1 LSHSTG
7 FMELENRSDI
17 IARLQS
23 DILRLQHFCSTQ
35 SPALD
40 VDLGPMKECFPNGS
54 FPVGAIHE
62 FLSGRIEDT
71 SATTGFLA
79 GLLATL
85 MGVQGTVLWISAAR
99 TLFPPA
105 LKAFD
110 IVPERFL
117 FLDLKNQKEVL
128 WAMDEALKCSALTAV
143 IGEVRDIT
151 FTESR
156 RLQLA
161 VEDSQVTGLILRH
174 NIQKV
179 TTTASVSRWR
189 ITSLPSDVIDEDL
202 PGIGL
207 PKWKVELLRM
217 RNGKAGTWHMKW
229 KEGRFMPVLSGQR
242 SHIPEQKKA
251 G

>member
-1 LSHSTG
+1 MALA
-7 FMELENRSDI
+7 NRSDI

-23 DILRLQHFCSTQ
+23 DILRLQNFNTSQ
-35 SPALD
+35 NAALD
-40 VDLGPMKECFPNGS
+40 IDLGPMSDCFPNGS
-54 FPVGAIHE
+54 FPLGAVHE

-79 GLLATL
+79 GLLVAL
-85 MGVQGTVLWISAAR
+85 MGGHGTVLWISSAR

-105 LKAFD
+105 LKAFNIKPD
-110 IVPERFL
+110 RFL
-117 FLDLKNQKEVL
+117 FLDLKNQRDVL
-128 WAMDEALKCSALTAV
+128 WAMDEALKCAALTAV

-161 VEDSQVTGLILRH
+161 VEESQVTGFILRH
-174 NIQKV
+174 NTRNV

-189 ITSLPSDVIDEDL
+189 ITALPSDVIDEDL
-202 PGIGL
+202 PGIGR

-217 RNGKAGTWHMKW
+217 RNGKAGAWSIEWRDGHFT
-229 KEGRFMPVLSGQR
+229 PVSPTQPGITL
-242 SHIPEQKKA
+242 EQKKA

>member
-1 LSHSTG
+1 
-7 FMELENRSDI
+7 MALENRSDI

-23 DILRLQHFCSTQ
+23 DILRLQNFCS
-35 SPALD
+35 SENPVLD
-40 VDLGPMKECFPNGS
+40 IDLGLMKACFPNGS
-54 FPVGAIHE
+54 FPVGAVHE
-62 FLSGRIEDT
+62 FLSGRIEDA

-85 MGVQGTVLWISAAR
+85 MGGHGTVLWISASR

-110 IVPERFL
+110 IAPDRFL
-117 FLDLKNQKEVL
+117 FLDLKNQKDVL
-128 WAMDEALKCSALTAV
+128 WATDEALKCSALTAV

-161 VEDSQVTGLILRH
+161 VEESQVTGFILRH
-174 NIQKV
+174 NARNV

-189 ITSLPSDVIDEDL
+189 ITALPSDVIDEDL

-217 RNGKAGTWHMKW
+217 RNGKAGTWSMEWRDGH
-229 KEGRFMPVLSGQR
+229 FMPVLSRQY
-242 SHIPEQKKA
+242 STEQKKA